1 MKRTLLDLTQS
12 ILSDI
17 DGDEVNSIVD
27 TFESEQVAS
36 ILKESFLSMSSN
48 RNWPLHKQALQIAS
62 LGDVDKPTHMKLA
75 EEVKE
80 LLSLNYNKKRDGET
94 RLRYEGVTYKDND
107 TFLRKL
113 NKENS
118 DAAYIQTVT
127 DPSGVQLLI
136 RNDSHP
142 TIYTSF
148 DDETIVFDSFD
159 SSVETALQES
169 NTQGIAYMMPTWVH
183 TDEALIDLPDDAFS
197 ALLNEALSRASLR
210 LRQTADQ
217 KAEQEVGRQ
226 QRWLS
231 RKSWKVDSGDMYLH
245 TDYGRKGRKLK
256 KDPTFNQGD

>member
-48 RNWPLHKQALQIAS
+48 RNWPLHKTALQIAS
-62 LGDVDKPTHMKLA
+62 IGDVSKPTHLSVA

-80 LLSLNYNKKRDGET
+80 LLSLNYNKIREGET
-94 RLRYEGVTYKDND
+94 RLRYEQVVYKDND
-107 TFLRKL
+107 TFLRKI

-118 DAAYIQTVT
+118 DASNIQTVT

-136 RNDSHP
+136 RNDAQP

-159 SSVETALQES
+159 SSVESAIQES
-169 NTQGIAYMMPTWVH
+169 KTQAIAYVMPTWTH
-183 TDEALIDLPDDAFS
+183 TDEGVIDLPDDAFS

-210 LRQTADQ
+210 LRQTSDQ
-217 KAEQEVGRQ
+217 KAEQEAGRQ

-231 RKSWKVDSGDMYLH
+231 RKSWKVSGGIDYP
-245 TDYGRKGRKLK
+245 DYGRSGRKLTR
-256 KDPTFNQGD
+256 DPTFTQGR

>member
-48 RNWPLHKQALQIAS
+48 RNWPLHKQAAQIAS
-62 LGDVDKPTHMKLA
+62 LGDVTKPTHMKVA

-80 LLSLNYNKKRDGET
+80 LVLLKYNKTREGET
-94 RLRYEGVTYKDND
+94 RLRYESVDYKDND
-107 TFLRKL
+107 TFLRKI
-113 NKENS
+113 NQENS
-118 DAAYIQTVT
+118 DADNIQIVT

-136 RNDSHP
+136 RNDTQP

-148 DDETIVFDSFD
+148 DDETIVFNSYNSAVD
-159 SSVETALQES
+159 SSIQES
-169 NTQGIAYMMPTWVH
+169 KTQAIAYVMPSWTH
-183 TDEALIDLPDDAFS
+183 TDEGIVDLPDDAFS

-210 LRQTADQ
+210 LRQTSDQ

-231 RKSWKVDSGDMYLH
+231 RKGWKVGGGLVYPN
-245 TDYGRKGRKLK
+245 YGRKSRKLQ
-256 KDPTFNQGD
+256 KDPTFKQGD

>member
-12 ILSDI
+12 ILSDL
-17 DGDEVNSIVD
+17 DGDEVNSITD

-62 LGDVDKPTHMKLA
+62 LGDVTKPTHLKLS

-80 LLSLNYNKKRDGET
+80 LLSLNYNKVKENET
-94 RLRYEGVTYKDND
+94 RLRYEPVKYKDND
-107 TFLRKL
+107 TFLRKT
-113 NKENS
+113 NSENS
-118 DAAYIQTVT
+118 DATNIQIVI

-136 RNDSHP
+136 RNDTQP

-159 SSVETALQES
+159 SAVETSIQES
-169 NTQGIAYMMPTWVH
+169 KTQAIAFILPTWIN
-183 TDEALIDLPDDAFS
+183 TDTALIDLPDDAFS
-197 ALLNEALSRASLR
+197 ALLNEALSRASFR

-217 KAEQEVGRQ
+217 KAEQETGRQ

-231 RKSWKVDSGDMYLH
+231 RKSWKVNGGIRYP
-245 TDYGRKGRKLK
+245 DYGRRGRKLK
-256 KDPTFNQGD
+256 RDPTFRQDR